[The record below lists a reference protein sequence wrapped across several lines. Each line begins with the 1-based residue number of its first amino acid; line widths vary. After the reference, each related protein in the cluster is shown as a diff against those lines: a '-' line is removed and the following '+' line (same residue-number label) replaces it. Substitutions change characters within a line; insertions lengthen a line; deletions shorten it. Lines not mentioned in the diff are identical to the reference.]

1 MERRFP
7 SQLSGR
13 YLTYQHILL
22 QMKSRYDTELCN
34 AKRPSVR
41 KILNRDVSAS
51 APIVLCVAQILHFR
65 SKGSGQ
71 LPGKSTTTEE
81 IRLELTD
88 GWYGVPAVIDTI
100 LQTLVAN
107 EKIRVGSKLLICNAQ
122 LSGSDEG
129 VDPLDECYSSEK
141 RNCPLFL
148 KITTNNT
155 RLATWDA
162 KLGFVAPKNS
172 GITIKSLRDI
182 YPGGGNIPSIDLVVC
197 KRYPKM
203 FLEQISTGEKQLPTT
218 THLTEGEEAS
228 RRSTYD
234 LKQQRA
240 GEKHAEA
247 AHIECAKV
255 SQPHSSESEY
265 C

>member
-1 MERRFP
+1 
-7 SQLSGR
+7 
-13 YLTYQHILL
+13 
-22 QMKSRYDTELCN
+22 MKSRYEKELCN

-51 APIVLCVAQILHFR
+51 VPIVLCVAQILRCR
-65 SKGSGQ
+65 SKGTDLVS
-71 LPGKSTTTEE
+71 GKSTNAEE

-100 LQTLVAN
+100 LQSLVAN
-107 EKIRVGSKLLICNAQ
+107 EKIHVGSKLLICNAQ

-129 VDPLDECYSSEK
+129 VDPLDEGYSSEK
-141 RNCPLFL
+141 RTCPVFL

-162 KLGFVAPKNS
+162 KLGFLSPKSS

-203 FLEQISTGEKQLPTT
+203 FLEQISTGEKEIPTT

-228 RRSTYD
+228 RRSVYD

-240 GEKHAEA
+240 GEKHVEA
-247 AHIECAKV
+247 AHSECTKV
-255 SQPHSSESEY
+255 RQPHSSAY
-265 C
+265 F